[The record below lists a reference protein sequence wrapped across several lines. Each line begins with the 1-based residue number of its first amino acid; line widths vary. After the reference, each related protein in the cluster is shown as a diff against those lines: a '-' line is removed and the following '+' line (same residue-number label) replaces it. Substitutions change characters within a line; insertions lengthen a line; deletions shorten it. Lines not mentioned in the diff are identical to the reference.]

1 MAEQAD
7 ALGLSDEE
15 FINQDPAPYLT
26 DESVELVDTLDQEYE
41 ESEVNP
47 FEDETSEEDSEAQEQ
62 SGADDDDEEV
72 GEPDGDT
79 LTELENSDEADSEES
94 LDTSKKDSPD
104 TNEDTQ
110 DTTEFDYESAYKKV
124 TEPFKANGIEM
135 KVTDPKDIIQLMQ
148 MGANYQ
154 KKMATMKPNLK
165 IVKMLENA
173 GLLDESKL
181 NNLIDISKKDPKA
194 VAKLIE
200 ESGIDPLDIDTDNK
214 TDYQPTDYSVSDKE
228 FNLDTVLESIKDSPT
243 FSKTI
248 DVLTK
253 QWDEGSKATVSDNPE
268 IISII
273 NDHMSTGVYDK
284 VNAAMQQQKALGK
297 LDGFTDVESYRQI
310 AEYMHKEGMLGEV
323 VDDQPSSSEVSSETN
338 AAAKADRTK
347 RRKAVAPVKQTTSVK
362 PPESGEFL
370 GLSDDEFMKKHA
382 SQ

>member
-1 MAEQAD
+1 MADTAE
-7 ALGLSDEE
+7 ALSLSDED
-15 FINQDPAPYLT
+15 FMNQDPAPYLT
-26 DESVELVDTLDQEYE
+26 DDPVEEVDTLDQEIE
-41 ESEVNP
+41 P
-47 FEDETSEEDSEAQEQ
+47 EDDPSDEDTSKEDSAAQEQ
-62 SGADDDDEEV
+62 SEADGDDEEV
-72 GEPDGDT
+72 GDPDGDT
-79 LTELENSDEADSEES
+79 QTELENSDEADSDES
-94 LDTSKKDSPD
+94 LDTSDEDKSDTKDDNPD
-104 TNEDTQ
+104 TEK
-110 DTTEFDYESAYKKV
+110 FDYESAYKKV

-135 KVTDPKDIIQLMQ
+135 KVTDPQDIVQLMQ

-154 KKMATMKPNLK
+154 KKMAVMKPNLK
-165 IVKMLENA
+165 MMKMLENA
-173 GLLDESKL
+173 GLLDEAKL

-214 TDYQPTDYSVSDKE
+214 TDYQPTDHSVSDKE
-228 FNLDTVLESIKDSPT
+228 FNLDTVLDSIKDTPT

-253 QWDEGSKATVSDNPE
+253 EWDEGSKAAVSDNPD
-268 IISII
+268 IISVI
-273 NDHMSTGVYDK
+273 NEHMANGIYDK

-297 LDGFTDVESYRQI
+297 LDGYTDVDSYKQI

-323 VDDQPSSSEVSSETN
+323 IDDKSSSSEVSSETD

-362 PPESGEFL
+362 APETGDFL

-382 SQ
+382 SR

>member
-268 IISII
+268 IISVI

-323 VDDQPSSSEVSSETN
+323 VNDQPSSSEVSSETN

>member
-41 ESEVNP
+41 ESEANP
-47 FEDETSEEDSEAQEQ
+47 FEDEASEEDSEAQEQ

-79 LTELENSDEADSEES
+79 LTELENSDEADSKES

-297 LDGFTDVESYRQI
+297 LDGFTDVESYKQI

>member
-47 FEDETSEEDSEAQEQ
+47 FEDKASEEDSEAQEQ
-62 SGADDDDEEV
+62 SEADDDDEEV

-297 LDGFTDVESYRQI
+297 LDGFTDVESYKQI

>member
-268 IISII
+268 IISVI

-297 LDGFTDVESYRQI
+297 LDGFTDVESYKQI

>member
-47 FEDETSEEDSEAQEQ
+47 FEDEASEEDSEAQEQ

-297 LDGFTDVESYRQI
+297 LDGFTDVESYKQI